1 VTTVP
6 RIRVLIADDQALF
19 REGLR
24 TLLSTRPEV
33 DVIAEAA
40 NGLEA
45 LAMAAQ
51 LQPAVVLM
59 DLQMPEMD
67 GIQATA
73 RMRDRHPDIPVLV
86 LTTFDDDANLFGA
99 LRAGAAGYLLK
110 DVSSDTL
117 VAALQAATRGESF
130 LQSTVTGRVV
140 AAFARLME
148 EGGVRADALVLPLSP
163 REREILGLLGTGAS
177 NKEIADRLNLA
188 EGTVKNH
195 VTNILSKLDVRDR
208 TQAALRARQ
217 LGLVEPVRPEPTAA
231 AQRSRRSPRS
241 RRKRPLVW
249 FVIFVTIGCFVPAA
263 VGPSQSSL
271 VRRLSSSLSSRPR
284 PWARR

>member
-1 VTTVP
+1 MSAVP
-6 RIRVLIADDQALF
+6 RIRELIADDQALF

-33 DVIAEAA
+33 EVVAEAA
-40 NGLEA
+40 NGLQA

-67 GIQATA
+67 GVQATA

-110 DVSSDTL
+110 DVSSETL

-163 REREILGLLGTGAS
+163 REREILAQLGTGAS

-217 LGLVEPVRPEPTAA
+217 LGLV
-231 AQRSRRSPRS
+231 
-241 RRKRPLVW
+241 
-249 FVIFVTIGCFVPAA
+249 
-263 VGPSQSSL
+263 
-271 VRRLSSSLSSRPR
+271 
-284 PWARR
+284 